1 MVNPTTAACVCAR
14 VVRCVLAAPELRNF
28 CISGF
33 MVALSTFESFGAPK
47 IQTLVTPNIVTIFAA
62 RAAQSGDAAVE
73 ETAAEP
79 LSLRI
84 AGGNRW
90 REIAKAE
97 AEALTARLREL
108 FPSLVR
114 NDINSSRG

>member
-33 MVALSTFESFGAPK
+33 MVALSTFESFAAPK

-62 RAAQSGDAAVE
+62 RAAKSGDAAVE

-79 LSLRI
+79 LSLAR
-84 AGGNRW
+84 NRS
-90 REIAKAE
+90 RGIAKAE
-97 AEALTARLREL
+97 AEALMAGLREL
-108 FPSLVR
+108 FPSLVT